1 MLGTIINVATV
12 ILGSTIGLILHTRF
26 SKRFTE
32 VAFQGIGIFTI
43 FLGIVMALKSDAY
56 LVIVLSLISGSL
68 IGEALKIEIW
78 MDNLGKKLKARLKSK
93 NDKFSEGLVTAFLL
107 FCMGSMTILGAIE
120 EGLGSKPNLLLTKSI
135 MDGFGSIA
143 LSSALGIGVM
153 FSVIPLF
160 IYQGGLTL
168 LSSVLGNYFSE
179 IFINNLTSVG
189 GILLIGLGFRILE
202 IKKIRVLNMLPALL
216 IVLIITYIAGII

>member
-1 MLGTIINVATV
+1 MIGTLINAGTV
-12 ILGSTIGLILHTRF
+12 ILGSIIGLILHTRF

-68 IGEALKIEIW
+68 IGEALNIEVW
-78 MDNLGKKLKARLKSK
+78 MDNLGEKLKARLKSK

-120 EGLGSKPNLLLTKSI
+120 EGLGGKPNLLLTKSI

-143 LSSALGIGVM
+143 LSSALGIGVI
-153 FSVIPLF
+153 FSVIPLL

-168 LSSVLGNYFSE
+168 LTSILGDYFSV

-202 IKKIRVLNMLPALL
+202 IKQIRVLNMLPAL
-216 IVLIITYIAGII
+216 GIILILTWIKSLL

>member
-68 IGEALKIEIW
+68 IGETLKIEVW
-78 MDNLGKKLKARLKSK
+78 MDNLGEKLKALLKSK

-153 FSVIPLF
+153 FSVIPLL

-168 LSSVLGNYFSE
+168 LTSVLGNYFNE

-189 GILLIGLGFRILE
+189 GILLIGLGIRILE

-216 IVLIITYIAGII
+216 IVLIITYIAGKI

>member
-1 MLGTIINVATV
+1 MIGTFLNVCTV
-12 ILGSTIGLILHTRF
+12 IIGSIIGVILHTRF

-43 FLGIVMALKSDAY
+43 FLGIAMALKSDVY
-56 LVIVLSLISGSL
+56 LLVILSLISGSL
-68 IGEALKIEIW
+68 IGEAINIEVW
-78 MDNLGKKLKARLKSK
+78 MDNLGSKLKARLKSK

-120 EGLGSKPNLLLTKSI
+120 EGLGGKPNLLLTKSI

-143 LSSALGIGVM
+143 LASALGIGVM
-153 FSVIPLF
+153 FSVIPLL

-168 LSSVLGNYFSE
+168 LTSILGDYFSE
-179 IFINNLTSVG
+179 VYINNLTSVG
-189 GILLIGLGFRILE
+189 GILLIGLGLRILE
-202 IKKIRVLNMLPALL
+202 IKQIRVLNMLPALL
-216 IVLIITYIAGII
+216 IILLLTWIKSLL

>member
-93 NDKFSEGLVTAFLL
+93 NDKFSVGLVTAFLL

-168 LSSVLGNYFSE
+168 LTSVFGDYFSE
-179 IFINNLTSVG
+179 IYINNLTSVG

-216 IVLIITYIAGII
+216 IVLIITYIAGKI

>member
-1 MLGTIINVATV
+1 MLGTIINVVTIIV
-12 ILGSTIGLILHTRF
+12 GSSIGLLLR
-26 SKRFTE
+26 SKLSPRITE
-32 VAFQGIGIFTI
+32 IAFQGIGIFTI
-43 FLGIVMALKSDAY
+43 FLGIVMAMKSDAY

-68 IGEALKIEIW
+68 IGESLKIEVW

-135 MDGFGSIA
+135 MDGFSSIA
-143 LSSALGIGVM
+143 LSSALGIGVL
-153 FSVIPLF
+153 FSVIPLL

-168 LSSVLGNYFSE
+168 LTEFFGNYFND
-179 IFINNLTSVG
+179 IFINNVSSVG
-189 GILLIGLGFRILE
+189 GLLLIGMGIRILE
-202 IKKIRVLNMLPALL
+202 IKKIRVLNMLPALP
-216 IVLIITYIAGII
+216 IVLIMTFIVGTI

>member
-1 MLGTIINVATV
+1 MTGTLINVATV
-12 ILGSTIGLILHTRF
+12 IVGSIVGVILHKRF

-32 VAFQGIGIFTI
+32 IAFQGIGLFTI
-43 FLGIVMALKSDAY
+43 FLGVAMALKSAAY

-68 IGEALKIEIW
+68 IGEALNIEVW
-78 MDNLGKKLKARLKSK
+78 MDNLGNKLKSKLKSK

-120 EGLGSKPNLLLTKSI
+120 EGLGGKPNLLLTKAI

-143 LSSALGIGVM
+143 LASALGIGVM
-153 FSVIPLF
+153 FSVIPLL

-168 LSSVLGNYFSE
+168 LTSLIGNYFSE
-179 IFINNLTSVG
+179 IYINNLTSVG
-189 GILLIGLGFRILE
+189 GILLIGLGLRILE
-202 IKKIRVLNMLPALL
+202 IKQIRVLNMLPALL
-216 IVLIITYIAGII
+216 IILLLTWIKGLF

>member
-12 ILGSTIGLILHTRF
+12 ILGSTNGLILHTRF

-32 VAFQGIGIFTI
+32 VAFHGIGIFTI
-43 FLGIVMALKSDAY
+43 FLGIVIVLKSDAY
-56 LVIVLSLISGSL
+56 LIIVLSLISGSL
-68 IGEALKIEIW
+68 IGEAFKIEVW

-135 MDGFGSIA
+135 MDGFASIT

-153 FSVIPLF
+153 FSVIPLL

-168 LSSVLGNYFSE
+168 LTSIFGNYFSE
-179 IFINNLTSVG
+179 IYINNLTSVG
-189 GILLIGLGFRILE
+189 GILLIGLGIRIL
-202 IKKIRVLNMLPALL
+202 
-216 IVLIITYIAGII
+216 

>member
-1 MLGTIINVATV
+1 MIGTLINVATV
-12 ILGSTIGLILHTRF
+12 IIGSTIGLILHNRF

-68 IGEALKIEIW
+68 IGEALNIEVW
-78 MDNLGKKLKARLKSK
+78 MDNLGEKLKARLKSK

-153 FSVIPLF
+153 FAVIPLL

-168 LSSVLGNYFSE
+168 LTSVFGDYFSE
-179 IFINNLTSVG
+179 IYINNLTSVG

-202 IKKIRVLNMLPALL
+202 IKQIRVLNMLPALAL
-216 IVLIITYIAGII
+216 ILLLTCVKGLL

>member
-68 IGEALKIEIW
+68 IGETLKIEVW
-78 MDNLGKKLKARLKSK
+78 MDNLGEKLKARLKSK

-153 FSVIPLF
+153 FSVIPLL

-168 LSSVLGNYFSE
+168 LTSVLGDYFSE
-179 IFINNLTSVG
+179 VYINNLTSVG
-189 GILLIGLGFRILE
+189 GILLIGLGIRILE
-202 IKKIRVLNMLPALL
+202 IKKIRVLNMLPALVIIL
-216 IVLIITYIAGII
+216 IMTWIKNLL

>member
-68 IGEALKIEIW
+68 IGEALNIEVW
-78 MDNLGKKLKARLKSK
+78 MDNLGEKLKARLKSK

-153 FSVIPLF
+153 FAVIPLL

-168 LSSVLGNYFSE
+168 LTSVFGDYFSE
-179 IFINNLTSVG
+179 IYINNLTSVG

-202 IKKIRVLNMLPALL
+202 IKQIRVLNMLPALAL
-216 IVLIITYIAGII
+216 ILLLTCVKGLL

>member
-168 LSSVLGNYFSE
+168 LTSVFGDYFSE
-179 IFINNLTSVG
+179 IYINNLTSVG

-216 IVLIITYIAGII
+216 IVLIITYIAGKI

>member
-68 IGEALKIEIW
+68 IGETLKIEVW
-78 MDNLGKKLKARLKSK
+78 MNNLGEKLKARLKSK

-135 MDGFGSIA
+135 MDGFSSIA
-143 LSSALGIGVM
+143 LSSALGIGVL
-153 FSVIPLF
+153 FSVIPLL

-168 LSSVLGNYFSE
+168 LTEFFGNYFND
-179 IFINNLTSVG
+179 IYINNLSSVG
-189 GILLIGLGFRILE
+189 GLLLIGMGIRILE
-202 IKKIRVLNMLPALL
+202 IKKIRVLNMLPALVIIL
-216 IVLIITYIAGII
+216 ILTWIVNLL

>member
-153 FSVIPLF
+153 FAVIPLL

-168 LSSVLGNYFSE
+168 LTSVFGDYFSE
-179 IFINNLTSVG
+179 IYINNLTSVG

-202 IKKIRVLNMLPALL
+202 IKQIRVLNMLPALAL
-216 IVLIITYIAGII
+216 ILLLTCVKGLL

>member
-1 MLGTIINVATV
+1 MIGTLINVGTV
-12 ILGSTIGLILHTRF
+12 IIGSIIGLILHTKF

-56 LVIVLSLISGSL
+56 LIIVLSLISGSL
-68 IGEALKIEIW
+68 IGEALNIEVW
-78 MDNLGKKLKARLKSK
+78 MDNLGEKLKARLKSK

-120 EGLGSKPNLLLTKSI
+120 EGLGDKPNLLLTKSI

-153 FSVIPLF
+153 FSVIPLL

-168 LSSVLGNYFSE
+168 LTSVFGDYFSE
-179 IFINNLTSVG
+179 VYINNLTSVG
-189 GILLIGLGFRILE
+189 GILLIGLGLRILE
-202 IKKIRVLNMLPALL
+202 IKQIRVLNMLPALVNIL
-216 IVLIITYIAGII
+216 FLTWIKGLL